1 MLNPDRVYVIY
12 SPWEMKVMEKK
23 RYRNLNG
30 FLIDLF
36 GEKVYKV
43 GLYGG
48 FTCPNRD
55 GTSGVDGCTFCNPDS
70 SRPLKYRDGMTIE
83 QQLDEGCRYVSR
95 RHGAGKFIAYF
106 QDYSTTYGNPEALGD
121 VYRRALSYDDI
132 VGLSLCTRP
141 DCLGENVLDLL
152 EDISRET
159 FLWVEVGVQ
168 SASDTLLTSM
178 NRCHTHADSVTAFER
193 LRERRIHSSAHVILG
208 YPGETRED
216 RIATAIFVNDSG
228 ALGVKVQNLHV
239 VTGST
244 LETAYNRG
252 QFDVMTLDQYVE
264 SACDFIE
271 HIAPRVVIQRLT
283 GEAPAELTVSPE
295 WSLGKMKVLEKFR
308 NRLSEGNRWQG
319 KALGFPVS
327 ALEQPLLLP
336 D

>member
-1 MLNPDRVYVIY
+1 
-12 SPWEMKVMEKK
+12 MKVMEKK

-30 FLIDLF
+30 FLRDLF

-55 GTSGVDGCTFCNPDS
+55 GTAGVGGCTFCNPAS
-70 SRPLKYRDGMTIE
+70 SRPVKYRDGMTIE
-83 QQLDEGCRYVSR
+83 QQLDEGCRYISR
-95 RHGAGKFIAYF
+95 RHGASKFIAYF
-106 QDYSTTYGNPEALGD
+106 QDYSTTYGSPGALGKI
-121 VYRRALSYDDI
+121 YRKALSHPEI

-141 DCLGENVLDLL
+141 DCLDDDVLDLL
-152 EDISRET
+152 KDISRET

-168 SASDTLLTSM
+168 SASETLLTAM
-178 NRCHTHADSVTAFER
+178 NRCHTHADSVTSFKR
-193 LRERRIHSSAHVILG
+193 LRERNIHSSAHVILG

-216 RIATAIFVNDSG
+216 RIDTAIFVNDSG

-239 VTGST
+239 VTGSP
-244 LETAYNRG
+244 LEAVYRRG
-252 QFDVMTLDQYVE
+252 EFDVMEFEQYVE
-264 SACDFIE
+264 YACDFIE
-271 HIAPRVVIQRLT
+271 HISPRVVIQRLT

-295 WSLGKMKVLEKFR
+295 WSLRKMMVLERFR
-308 NRLSEGNRWQG
+308 NSLSERDRWQG

-327 ALEQPLLLP
+327 TLEQPLLLP